1 MFVFSARSRSFV
13 LSMASHLLLCHICHA
28 EFDESAEAIIL
39 DPVEQINCTG
49 VFKHRFHLYCLA
61 EYWSSTDLQR
71 KFCPICKEEQS
82 EDYVQ
87 SVLGRNA
94 SVQQL
99 AAEQNQVLAEI
110 QGNQAPAIAETVLD
124 SDSAGR
130 ADVVQGPGAEP
141 SEDAG
146 RAVEVGGSAAE
157 PSGGSG
163 RRVSFAVSESELSG
177 DSAGASDA
185 VEVVAPNVSPAA
197 AAGELGEPSDLVAVS
212 DLKTLSP
219 EHKKLRMSDWLVPPS
234 ECRPVPVLP
243 RPPGSGAFP
252 GWTLMCYDCG
262 EMVDR
267 NNVRLRSKVHQTFR
281 CGKCR
286 TTITQLFRDH
296 GSWPPKE
303 LKDVDLVR
311 KQTFMKS
318 VKDRA
323 AVFFSASNVRKTLVL
338 LLCMFHFSLI
348 MGSFFRAARS
358 IALTWLPD
366 SCFWCHLM
374 RCCLAPLTMQLF
386 SPIFHS

>member
-1 MFVFSARSRSFV
+1 MLSARSRSLV
-13 LSMASHLLLCHICHA
+13 LIMASHLTLCHICHA
-28 EFDESAEAIIL
+28 EFDESAEARIV
-39 DPVEQINCTG
+39 DPVEEINCTG

-71 KFCPICKEEQS
+71 KSCPICKEEQS
-82 EDYVQ
+82 EDYVS
-87 SVLGRNA
+87 SVMGRNA

-99 AAEQNQVLAEI
+99 AAEQNQILAEI
-110 QGNQAPAIAETVLD
+110 QGDQAPAIAETRLD

-141 SEDAG
+141 LEDAG
-146 RAVEVGGSAAE
+146 RAVAVAGSADE
-157 PSGGSG
+157 PSGGSKKKAG
-163 RRVSFAVSESELSG
+163 RRVSFEVLQVDLSE

-185 VEVVAPNVSPAA
+185 AAAVELNVAPAA

-234 ECRPVPVLP
+234 ECRPVPVMP

-296 GSWPPKE
+296 GGWPPKE
-303 LKDVDLVR
+303 LEQVDLNR
-311 KQTFMKS
+311 KQAFMKS

-323 AVFFSASNVRKTLVL
+323 AVFF
-338 LLCMFHFSLI
+338 FSEQRR
-348 MGSFFRAARS
+348 FA
-358 IALTWLPD
+358 
-366 SCFWCHLM
+366 
-374 RCCLAPLTMQLF
+374 F
-386 SPIFHS
+386 SEKH